1 MVSLDGGLLMD
12 YRHYALI
19 LGIVLATAA
28 LVAGCTQGTTQ
39 MAGTIKIG
47 VVASLTGPVSNLGN
61 GMWDSAVIAADEV
74 NAAGGVY
81 VKEYGGKVNITLI
94 PGDDQSTPA
103 GGQNAVTKLITS
115 DKVDALVGGYSSA
128 VTYAHEQIV
137 AEYKV
142 PYVVTGASSPIITHR
157 TDIDTSYIFH
167 HCPTTDTYGQY
178 TTQFIDQVIRP
189 AIDAK
194 FNFSADR
201 PLRLA
206 LIYQDSPFGQGVYT
220 AVNKTIH
227 AGNLNVQIVGAQS
240 FKMGESDFHTTLTA
254 IKAANP
260 DAVYVAAF
268 TNEMVPMVTQAR
280 REVGLNTF
288 FLAVENNDAPAYYKG
303 LGEYGAFSIIESRFS
318 PYTVPSGSI
327 ADAVAAFKTP
337 YTTRWGSP
345 PDMMGAS
352 TYEGVHI
359 LAQAISNAG
368 TVDKASVQQALV
380 NLNMPQ
386 MIEAMQDGVI
396 TFSPEYHESQFKLY
410 MEQLILDPTVGETR
424 PWIVWPANLK
434 AADFVV
440 PDWYTPG
447 SG

>member
-1 MVSLDGGLLMD
+1 MD
-12 YRHYALI
+12 YKHYALI
-19 LGIVLATAA
+19 LGIVLVAAA

-39 MAGTIKIG
+39 QAGTIKIG
-47 VVASLTGPVSNLGN
+47 VMASLTGASSNLGN
-61 GMWDSAVIAADEV
+61 GMWDSAVIAANEV

-94 PGDDQSTPA
+94 AGDDQSTPA
-103 GGQNAVTKLITS
+103 GGQNAVTKLITE

-128 VTYAHEQIV
+128 VTNTYLPTV

-142 PYVVTGASSPIITHR
+142 PYVVTGASSPVITHR

-167 HCPTTDTYGQY
+167 HCPTTDTYGKY
-178 TTQFIDQVIRP
+178 TTEFIDQVIRP

-194 FNFSADR
+194 FGFNASR

-220 AVNKTIH
+220 AVNNTIH
-227 AGNLNVQIVGAQS
+227 AENLNVQIVGAQS
-240 FKMGESDFHTTLTA
+240 FKMGESDFHTTLTS

-280 REVGLNTF
+280 RDVGLNTF

-303 LGEYGAFSIIESRFS
+303 LGGYGNYSVIESRFS
-318 PYTVPSGSI
+318 PYTAPPGPI
-327 ADAVAAFKTP
+327 AAAAAAFKSE
-337 YTTRWGSP
+337 YNAKWGSQ

-359 LAQAISNAG
+359 LAQAISDAG
-368 TVDKASVQQALV
+368 TVDKTSVQQALV

-386 MIEAMQDGVI
+386 MIEAMQNGVI
-396 TFSPEYHESQFKLY
+396 TFSSNYHESQFKLY
-410 MEQLILDPTVGETR
+410 MEQLVWNPTAGETR
-424 PWIVWPANLK
+424 PQIVWPANLK
-434 AADFVV
+434 ATDFVV

>member
-1 MVSLDGGLLMD
+1 VN
-12 YRHYALI
+12 YKQYTII
-19 LGIVLATAA
+19 LGIVLMGVILA
-28 LVAGCTQGTTQ
+28 AGCTQGATQ
-39 MAGTIKIG
+39 PAGEIKIG

-61 GMWDSAVIAADEV
+61 GMWDSAVIAANEV

-103 GGQNAVTKLITS
+103 GGQTAVTKLITE

-137 AEYKV
+137 AQYKV
-142 PYVVTGASSPIITHR
+142 PYVVTGASSPTITHR

-167 HCPTTDTYGQY
+167 HCPTTDTYGKY
-178 TTQFIDQVIRP
+178 TTEFIDQVIRP
-189 AIDAK
+189 AINAK
-194 FNFSADR
+194 FNFDAGR
-201 PLRLA
+201 PLRLGI
-206 LIYQDSPFGQGVYT
+206 IYQDSQFGQGVYS
-220 AVNKTIH
+220 AVNNTIH
-227 AGNLNVQIVGAQS
+227 AENLNIQIVGAQS
-240 FKMGESDFHTTLTA
+240 FKMAESDFHTTLTA
-254 IKAANP
+254 IKAAKP

-280 REVGLNTF
+280 RDVGLNTF

-303 LGEYGAFSIIESRFS
+303 LGGYGNYSVIESRFS
-318 PYTVPSGSI
+318 PYTVPTGTI

-337 YTTRWGSP
+337 YTARFGSP

-352 TYEGVHI
+352 TYEGVRI
-359 LAQAISNAG
+359 VAQAISDAG

-380 NLNMPQ
+380 NLRMPQ
-386 MIEAMQDGVI
+386 MIEAMQNGVI
-396 TFSPEYHESQFKLY
+396 TFSSNYHESQFKLY
-410 MEQLILDPTVGETR
+410 MEQLVWNPTAGETR
-424 PWIVWPANLK
+424 PQIVWPENLK

>member
-1 MVSLDGGLLMD
+1 MD
-12 YRHYALI
+12 YRHYTI
-19 LGIVLATAA
+19 LLGMVL
-28 LVAGCTQGTTQ
+28 LGVFLAGCTQGATQ
-39 MAGTIKIG
+39 PAGTIKIG

-61 GMWDSAVIAADEV
+61 GMWDSAVVAANEV

-81 VKEYGGKVNITLI
+81 VKEYGGKVNITLV

-103 GGQNAVTKLITS
+103 GGQTAVTKLITS

-137 AEYKV
+137 AQNKV
-142 PYVVTGASSPIITHR
+142 PYVVTGASSPTITHR

-167 HCPTTDTYGQY
+167 HCPTTDTYGKL
-178 TTQFIDQVIRP
+178 TTEFIDQVIRP
-189 AIDAK
+189 AVNAK
-194 FNFSADR
+194 FTFDASR
-201 PLRLA
+201 PLRLGI
-206 LIYQDSPFGQGVYT
+206 IYQDSAFGQGVYK
-220 AVNKTIH
+220 AVNTTIN
-227 AGNLNVQIVGAQS
+227 AENLNTQIVDAES
-240 FKMGESDFHTTLTA
+240 FKMAESDFHTTLTA
-254 IKAANP
+254 MKAAKP
-260 DAVYVAAF
+260 DAIYVAAF

-280 REVGLNTF
+280 RDVGLNTI

-303 LGEYGAFSIIESRFS
+303 LGGYGNYSIIESRFS

-337 YTTRWGSP
+337 YISQYGSP

-352 TYEGVHI
+352 TYEGVRI
-359 LAQAISNAG
+359 LAQAISDAG

-380 NLNMPQ
+380 NLKMPQ
-386 MIEAMQDGVI
+386 MIEAMQNGVI
-396 TFSPEYHESQFKLY
+396 TFSPDYHESQFKLY
-410 MEQLILDPTVGETR
+410 MEQLIWDPVSGETR
-424 PWIVWPANLK
+424 PQIVWPDNLK
-434 AADFVV
+434 ATNFVV